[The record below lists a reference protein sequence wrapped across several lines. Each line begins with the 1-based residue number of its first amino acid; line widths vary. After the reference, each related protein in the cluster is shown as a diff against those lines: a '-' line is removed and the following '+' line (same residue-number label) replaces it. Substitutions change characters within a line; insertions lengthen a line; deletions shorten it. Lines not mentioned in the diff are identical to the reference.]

1 MLGFRVWCPGY
12 SDKPG
17 KMEYY
22 DSAFDDEQHFL
33 LRADGTLVMA
43 CAYYPAPDSFA
54 PMQSTGLKDM
64 TGKEIFEG
72 DILEV
77 IERKSL
83 LIAVNVLDFI
93 FYFSKQCGWQARM
106 ERKTIQMKII
116 GNIYENPELLEKI
129 KC

>member
-12 SDKPG
+12 SVKPG

-72 DILEV
+72 DIIMVGQPDGDYRPEIVLRCES
-77 IERKSL
+77 IPQIYNL
-83 LIAVNVLDFI
+83 LKGRYRNHPF
-93 FYFSKQCGWQARM
+93 
-106 ERKTIQMKII
+106 TII
-116 GNIYENPELLEKI
+116 GNAYENPELLEGI
-129 KC
+129 